1 MKTIFSAL
9 FCFLLCATP
18 ASAQSPIVAASGE
31 TPVADASPEAPI
43 AAESG
48 KTPVAAESGKTPVA
62 AESGKTPIVAVRSKP
77 PVVAVTGRGPATA
90 GKAKTIDASLGYAY
104 LSGGES
110 FSNRMRLNG
119 VDASFTIRNS
129 RLGIRADMGYARA
142 ANALGTGHHS
152 DLLSYLAGPVF
163 YPTRHRR
170 FDTYIHVLV
179 GGARVSGPVRL
190 KAGAILL
197 GGWATGYAW
206 AVGGGVD
213 YWFSDSLAIRSGA
226 DYLRTAYY
234 DPSLAVRG
242 QNNIRTTASVV
253 YFFGKRSRT
262 WR

>member
-18 ASAQSPIVAASGE
+18 ASAQSPIVAAMGE
-31 TPVADASPEAPI
+31 TPVADAGREAPI
-43 AAESG
+43 
-48 KTPVAAESGKTPVA
+48 A
-62 AESGKTPIVAVRSKP
+62 AESGKTPIVAVRSKA
-77 PVVAVTGRGPATA
+77 PVVAVRGRGPGTA

-110 FSNRMRLNG
+110 FSNPMRLKG
-119 VDASFTIRNS
+119 VDASFTIRYS
-129 RLGIRADMGYARA
+129 RLGIKADMGYARA
-142 ANALGTGHHS
+142 ANVLGTGHHS

-170 FDTYIHVLV
+170 FDTYIHALV

-190 KAGAILL
+190 NGGAILL

-206 AVGGGVD
+206 AVGGGLD

-242 QNNIRTTASVV
+242 QNNIRTTATVV